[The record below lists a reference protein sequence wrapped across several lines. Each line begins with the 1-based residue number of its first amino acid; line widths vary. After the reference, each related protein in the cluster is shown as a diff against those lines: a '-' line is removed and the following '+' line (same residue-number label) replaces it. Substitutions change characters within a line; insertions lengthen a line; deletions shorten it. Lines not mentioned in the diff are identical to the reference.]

1 MPGLQE
7 AIAILIVAVVAG
19 RLAWRLR
26 KKPPGSCSGCASA
39 PPPEKEKTVR
49 FYKRVG

>member
-1 MPGLQE
+1 MPEVQE
-7 AIAILIVAVVAG
+7 LVAILIVAIVAA

-39 PPPEKEKTVR
+39 PAEEKEKTVR
-49 FYKRVG
+49 FYKRIG